1 MVNNWLVDK
10 VFLTTDLTNRTNL
23 FSNLDLIDTD
33 FVVAPHDAGAVLAM
47 VLSLS
52 RVKRRLVRFITDY
65 VLACIREISEIIR

>member
-47 VLSLS
+47 MLSLG
-52 RVKRRLVRFITDY
+52 RV
-65 VLACIREISEIIR
+65 